1 MECVGG
7 LGERGGT
14 GGSRRRERTRL
25 PAKQGAQPDAGLDPR
40 TARSSSEPKTDA

>member
-1 MECVGG
+1 MGCVGG

-40 TARSSSEPKTDA
+40 TPSSGPELKTDV